1 MKYAVIDIGSNTI
14 RLCIYQAAGTNFRRL
29 FSAKETAGLASYI
42 KKGIMRADGIN
53 KAAEVLSY
61 FASILTQFTL
71 KDIYVFATAPLR
83 NISNT
88 LQVTSALYQKTGF
101 DIDVLSGKQE
111 ALYSYYGAMH
121 GIQSSDGLL
130 TDIGGGSTELVSFQD
145 GRPTA
150 SDSFSI
156 GSLNLYN
163 RLVSDILPT
172 DDEIAAIDAY
182 IEKTLKERLQS
193 DAFRGK
199 LPAVPLLIGVG
210 GTIRG
215 LEKIIARSKG
225 LSAGG
230 LNITRTEIYHL
241 VDCASKRRKDFRD
254 SVLKSCPE
262 RIHTL
267 LPGTLIVRQ
276 LMKQSGAD
284 LLRVSRHGVREGYLK
299 YCLRQGKGGATA

>member
-61 FASILTQFTL
+61 FATILTQFTL

-145 GRPTA
+145 GRQRLLTVSPSAPSTCTTGWFQT
-150 SDSFSI
+150 SFLRMMKS
-156 GSLNLYN
+156 
-163 RLVSDILPT
+163 R
-172 DDEIAAIDAY
+172 
-182 IEKTLKERLQS
+182 QS
-193 DAFRGK
+193 M
-199 LPAVPLLIGVG
+199 L
-210 GTIRG
+210 T
-215 LEKIIARSKG
+215 
-225 LSAGG
+225 
-230 LNITRTEIYHL
+230 
-241 VDCASKRRKDFRD
+241 SKRR
-254 SVLKSCPE
+254 
-262 RIHTL
+262 
-267 LPGTLIVRQ
+267 
-276 LMKQSGAD
+276 
-284 LLRVSRHGVREGYLK
+284 
-299 YCLRQGKGGATA
+299 